1 MSTVFSGPAGV
12 QTYRAIA
19 IKQGLKMYALH
30 RMQPNRAWTPSN
42 MLRAAGQITG
52 HTYKRGR
59 YGQAI
64 ADLEAWLLVN
74 GTNGGENV

>member
-19 IKQGLKMYALH
+19 LKQGLKMYAQH
-30 RMQPNRAWTPSN
+30 GMKPNRAWTPSN

-52 HTYKRGR
+52 HTYKRGH
-59 YGQAI
+59 YVQAI
-64 ADLEAWLLVN
+64 LDLEAWLLAN
-74 GTNGGENV
+74 GTNGESK